1 MNRRAFS
8 LIETIIASVTL
19 ALALTMLVVLIQQ
32 YLRVTRQAQGSQQR
46 VAPRQALAEL
56 AEETRLALAI
66 AQPAAGQA
74 DRLVFQRVRP
84 TAAAV
89 IGPDPWPASR
99 QMTVTYQLQSN
110 ELWRTW
116 EWPGQP
122 AQREMVASQL
132 TTFQVQRLSPKEVR
146 IQLGDH
152 QEVARLWRD

>member
-8 LIETIIASVTL
+8 LVETIIASVTL

-32 YLRVTRQAQGSQQR
+32 YLRVTRQAQGSLQR

-56 AEETRLALAI
+56 AEETRLALDV

-74 DRLVFQRVRP
+74 DRLVFHRVRP
-84 TAAAV
+84 TSAPV
-89 IGPDPWPASR
+89 IGPDPWPAPR
-99 QMTVTYQLQSN
+99 QMTVTYQIQSH

-122 AQREMVASQL
+122 AQRELVASQL
-132 TTFQVQRLSPKEVR
+132 TTFRVERLSPNEVR
-146 IQLGDH
+146 IHLDDH
-152 QEVARLWRD
+152 QEVARLWHD